1 MLVSEGSRLCDS
13 HPSSPAFLGEEVANG
28 ENVLTARQV
37 ATILQVSAR
46 TVLNY
51 VHTGKL
57 RAIRLGGNGP
67 WRVYASSVSRL
78 LGISP
83 SKPGAKSRDVQD
95 RIDLALGILG
105 ISQHQEH
112 VDP

>member
-1 MLVSEGSRLCDS
+1 MGGLYNNPMGRRKGTVQAPPMRG
-13 HPSSPAFLGEEVANG
+13 
-28 ENVLTARQV
+28 
-37 ATILQVSAR
+37 IQVSAK

-57 RAIRLGGNGP
+57 RAVRLGGNGP
-67 WRVYASSVSRL
+67 WRIYASSVSRL
-78 LGISP
+78 LGIP
-83 SKPGAKSRDVQD
+83 PPKPKAKSRDVQD